1 MILLMHF
8 TVYIYD
14 NFLCVMKR
22 YTFDELSF
30 YLSCQLNVQ
39 KSFIL
44 QRKSFVLK
52 GSVHFKRNSLHYQ
65 KYGVSDS
72 IDRGWGRFLGKQDE
86 GEIVREIKLGEFLG
100 SGISGDTI

>member
-1 MILLMHF
+1 M
-8 TVYIYD
+8 
-14 NFLCVMKR
+14 
-22 YTFDELSF
+22 
-30 YLSCQLNVQ
+30 
-39 KSFIL
+39 
-44 QRKSFVLK
+44 
-52 GSVHFKRNSLHYQ
+52 HFKRNSLHYQ